1 MLLVEDRENQIS
13 SSTEANKSPF
23 VYLLGAESL
32 IIMSYLFLVSIICI
46 LFLSGTVATY
56 LGIENTVTFAYT
68 PFVVYF
74 LVHLRRFRWSHV
86 TKLMVVVIGF
96 AVFAY
101 VFRLIGLE
109 QDYFRN
115 YLTFL
120 VFPML
125 LAIDLENE
133 GVHRLS
139 LLKKT
144 LVVFF
149 IIECG
154 IAIYEKW
161 TGTYIFYDPTSFL
174 TSHQLQYYSIEDW
187 EFRSSGLFAHPLM
200 NAMIVCVIMSFILI
214 SNMHMKYKLI
224 LFALGYASLWCF
236 NARGAIIVSS
246 VLMVPYLLRSLY
258 QSNIK
263 KKAWIY
269 AAFILFSVIF
279 VQQLLTT
286 SLGGRLLAGEGG
298 LIDGSSQARIDVFK
312 FYEYITSF
320 QLWLG
325 DPNLYLYV
333 KEMLHAGGVENG
345 IVTIILREGIVFTVI
360 ILLLLLRVQ
369 LKQTSFLGRYTKLFL
384 FAVFYIIGVMNP
396 NLASSLPWT
405 FWILGFYGF
414 VGVDKH
420 SWLKN
425 ERE

>member
-1 MLLVEDRENQIS
+1 M
-13 SSTEANKSPF
+13 
-23 VYLLGAESL
+23 
-32 IIMSYLFLVSIICI
+32 
-46 LFLSGTVATY
+46 
-56 LGIENTVTFAYT
+56 
-68 PFVVYF
+68 
-74 LVHLRRFRWSHV
+74 

-109 QDYFRN
+109 HDYFKS

-120 VFPML
+120 VLPML

-139 LLKKT
+139 LLRKT

-161 TGTYIFYDPTSFL
+161 TGTYIFYDPTSVL

-187 EFRSSGLFAHPLM
+187 EFRSYGLFSHPLM
-200 NAMIVCVIMSFILI
+200 NAMIVCVVMSFILI
-214 SNMHMKYKLI
+214 SNMQMKYKLI

-246 VLMVPYLLRSLY
+246 LLMVPYLLRSLY

-298 LIDGSSQARIDVFK
+298 LVDGSSQARIDVFT

-320 QLWLG
+320 QLWFG

-369 LKQTSFLGRYTKLFL
+369 LKQTSFLDRYTKLFL

-414 VGVDKH
+414 VGAEKH

>member
-1 MLLVEDRENQIS
+1 M
-13 SSTEANKSPF
+13 
-23 VYLLGAESL
+23 
-32 IIMSYLFLVSIICI
+32 
-46 LFLSGTVATY
+46 FLSGTVATY
-56 LGIENTVTFAYT
+56 LRIENTVTFAYA

-86 TKLMVVVIGF
+86 TKLMIVVICF

-109 QDYFRN
+109 QDYFKS

-133 GVHRLS
+133 GGQRLS
-139 LLKKT
+139 LLRKS

-174 TSHQLQYYSIEDW
+174 TSQQLQYYSIEDW
-187 EFRSSGLFAHPLM
+187 EFRSSGLFSHPLM
-200 NAMIVCVIMSFILI
+200 NAMIVCVVLSFILI
-214 SNMHMKYKLI
+214 SNMQMKYKLL

-236 NARGAIIVSS
+236 NARGAIIASS

-263 KKAWIY
+263 KKAWLY

-286 SLGGRLLAGEGG
+286 SLGGRLLADDGG
-298 LIDGSSQARIDVFK
+298 LVDGSTQARLDVFT
-312 FYEYITSF
+312 FHEYITSF

-325 DPNLYLYV
+325 DPDLYLYV

-345 IVTIILREGIVFTVI
+345 LVTIILREGIFFTVI

-369 LKQTSFLGRYTKLFL
+369 LKQTSFLDKYTKLWL
-384 FAVFYIIGVMNP
+384 FAIFYIIGVMNP

-414 VGVDKH
+414 VGADKH

-425 ERE
+425 KR

>member
-1 MLLVEDRENQIS
+1 
-13 SSTEANKSPF
+13 
-23 VYLLGAESL
+23 
-32 IIMSYLFLVSIICI
+32 MSFLFLVSIICI
-46 LFLSGTVATY
+46 LFLSGNVATY
-56 LGIENTVTFAYT
+56 LGEKNTVTFACA

-96 AVFAY
+96 AVFTY
-101 VFRLIGLE
+101 VFRLIGLG
-109 QDYFRN
+109 QDYFKN

-120 VFPML
+120 VLPML

-133 GVHRLS
+133 GVQRLS
-139 LLKKT
+139 LLRKA
-144 LVVFF
+144 LLVFF

-161 TGTYIFYDPTSFL
+161 TSTYIFYDPTSVL
-174 TSHQLQYYSIEDW
+174 TSHQLRYYSIEDW
-187 EFRSSGLFAHPLM
+187 EFRSYGLLGHPLM
-200 NAMIVCVIMSFILI
+200 NAMIVCVVMSFILI
-214 SNMHMKYKLI
+214 SNMQMKYKLI

-258 QSNIK
+258 KSNIK
-263 KKAWIY
+263 KKGWLY
-269 AAFILFSVIF
+269 AAFILCSVIF

-286 SLGGRLLAGEGG
+286 SLGGRLLAGEGR
-298 LIDGSSQARIDVFK
+298 LIDGSSQARIDVFT

-360 ILLLLLRVQ
+360 VLLLLLRVQ
-369 LKQTSFLGRYTKLFL
+369 LKQTSFLDRYTKLFL

>member
-1 MLLVEDRENQIS
+1 MVEDRENQIS
-13 SSTEANKSPF
+13 SATEANKSPF
-23 VYLLGAESL
+23 VYILGAESL
-32 IIMSYLFLVSIICI
+32 IIMSYLFFVSIICI
-46 LFLSGTVATY
+46 LFLSGAVATY

-74 LVHLRRFRWSHV
+74 LVHLRRFRWSHA

-109 QDYFRN
+109 QDYFKS

-120 VFPML
+120 VLPML

-133 GVHRLS
+133 GVQRLS
-139 LLKKT
+139 LLRIS

-200 NAMIVCVIMSFILI
+200 NAMIVCVVMSFILI

-246 VLMVPYLLRSLY
+246 VFMVPYLLRSLY

-298 LIDGSSQARIDVFK
+298 LIDGSSQARIDVLT

-320 QLWLG
+320 QLWFG

-333 KEMLHAGGVENG
+333 KEILHAGGVENG
-345 IVTIILREGIVFTVI
+345 IVTIILREGIVFTAI

-369 LKQTSFLGRYTKLFL
+369 LKQTSFLDRYMKLFL

-414 VGVDKH
+414 VGVEKH

-425 ERE
+425 ERK

>member
-1 MLLVEDRENQIS
+1 M
-13 SSTEANKSPF
+13 
-23 VYLLGAESL
+23 
-32 IIMSYLFLVSIICI
+32 
-46 LFLSGTVATY
+46 
-56 LGIENTVTFAYT
+56 
-68 PFVVYF
+68 
-74 LVHLRRFRWSHV
+74 

-109 QDYFRN
+109 QDYFKS

-120 VFPML
+120 VLPML

-133 GVHRLS
+133 SGRRLS
-139 LLKKT
+139 LLRKA
-144 LVVFF
+144 LLVFF

-161 TGTYIFYDPTSFL
+161 TSTYIFYDPTSVL
-174 TSHQLQYYSIEDW
+174 TSHQLRYYSIEDW
-187 EFRSSGLFAHPLM
+187 EFRSYGLLGHPLM
-200 NAMIVCVIMSFILI
+200 NAMIVCVVMSFILT
-214 SNMHMKYKLI
+214 SNMQIKYKMS

-269 AAFILFSVIF
+269 AAFILCSVIF
-279 VQQLLTT
+279 VQLLLTT
-286 SLGGRLLAGEGG
+286 SLGGRLLAGEGR
-298 LIDGSSQARIDVFK
+298 LIDGSSQARIDVFT

-320 QLWLG
+320 QLLFG

-369 LKQTSFLGRYTKLFL
+369 LKQTSFLDRYKKLLL
-384 FAVFYIIGVMNP
+384 FAIFYIIGVMNP

-414 VGVDKH
+414 VGVEKH

>member
-1 MLLVEDRENQIS
+1 
-13 SSTEANKSPF
+13 
-23 VYLLGAESL
+23 
-32 IIMSYLFLVSIICI
+32 MSYLFFVSIICI
-46 LFLSGTVATY
+46 LFLSGAVATY

-74 LVHLRRFRWSHV
+74 LVHLRRFRWSHA

-109 QDYFRN
+109 QDYFKS

-120 VFPML
+120 VLPML

-133 GVHRLS
+133 GVQRLS
-139 LLKKT
+139 LLRIS

-200 NAMIVCVIMSFILI
+200 NAMIVCVVMSFILI

-246 VLMVPYLLRSLY
+246 VFMVPYLLRSLY

-298 LIDGSSQARIDVFK
+298 LIDGSSQARIDVLT

-320 QLWLG
+320 QLWFG

-333 KEMLHAGGVENG
+333 KEILHAGGVENG
-345 IVTIILREGIVFTVI
+345 IVTIILREGIVFTAI

-369 LKQTSFLGRYTKLFL
+369 LKQTSFLDRYMKLFL

-414 VGVDKH
+414 VGVEKH

-425 ERE
+425 ERK

>member
-1 MLLVEDRENQIS
+1 M
-13 SSTEANKSPF
+13 
-23 VYLLGAESL
+23 
-32 IIMSYLFLVSIICI
+32 
-46 LFLSGTVATY
+46 
-56 LGIENTVTFAYT
+56 
-68 PFVVYF
+68 
-74 LVHLRRFRWSHV
+74 
-86 TKLMVVVIGF
+86 TKLMMVVIGF

-320 QLWLG
+320 QLWFG
-325 DPNLYLYV
+325 DPDLYLYV

-369 LKQTSFLGRYTKLFL
+369 LKQTSFLDWYMKLLL
-384 FAVFYIIGVMNP
+384 FAIFYIIGVMNP

-414 VGVDKH
+414 VGVEKH

-425 ERE
+425 EREL

>member
-1 MLLVEDRENQIS
+1 M
-13 SSTEANKSPF
+13 
-23 VYLLGAESL
+23 
-32 IIMSYLFLVSIICI
+32 
-46 LFLSGTVATY
+46 FLSGTVAQY
-56 LGIENTVTFAYT
+56 LGIENTVTFAYA

-74 LVHLRRFRWSHV
+74 LVHQRRFRWSHV
-86 TKLMVVVIGF
+86 TKLMVVVICF

-101 VFRLIGLE
+101 LFRLIGLE
-109 QDYFRN
+109 QDYFKS

-133 GVHRLS
+133 GVPRLS
-139 LLKKT
+139 LLRGS

-161 TGTYIFYDPTSFL
+161 TGTYIFYDPTSVL

-187 EFRSSGLFAHPLM
+187 EFRSSGLFEHPLM
-200 NAMIVCVIMSFILI
+200 NAMIVCVVMSFILI
-214 SNMHMKYKLI
+214 SNMQMKYKLL

-236 NARGAIIVSS
+236 NARGSIIVSS

-258 QSNIK
+258 QSNTK
-263 KKAWIY
+263 KKAWLY

-286 SLGGRLLAGEGG
+286 SLGGRLLADDGG
-298 LIDGSSQARIDVFK
+298 LVDGSSQARIDVFT

-320 QLWLG
+320 QLWFG

-369 LKQTSFLGRYTKLFL
+369 LKQTSFLDRYTKLFL